1 MNIQYTSGTT
11 GAPKGATLSHYN
23 ILNNG
28 FMVGESLGLT
38 ACDRMVIPV
47 PLYHCFGMVM
57 ANLGCIT
64 HGSTMIYPND
74 AFDAELTLRAV
85 AEERASILYGV
96 PTMFIAM
103 LDHPRVRRWTCQAC
117 AAASWPVPPARSR

>member
-1 MNIQYTSGTT
+1 MERGIVDNIGPGVISVGGLVGYKSYSWKSGTYKASWKNFIVAAR
-11 GAPKGATLSHYN
+11 GAYHYN

-74 AFDAELTLRAV
+74 AFDAAR
-85 AEERASILYGV
+85 
-96 PTMFIAM
+96 
-103 LDHPRVRRWTCQAC
+103 QC
-117 AAASWPVPPARSR
+117 AAALRLRRK